1 MPTPNSNALL
11 IPKCTFIAAMT
22 PMPSIPP
29 AAASALAYRRWLMHD
44 DAASMM
50 TTPASMTAADMRARP
65 RLTPCLA
72 AWTAYLTFVQK
83 VRKPYAP
90 RPGSSPLIC
99 TSEGCT
105 SSSMPGNPLICASSC
120 GFVRPRRQL
129 LIRRQVRLS
138 GQ

>member
-1 MPTPNSNALL
+1 
-11 IPKCTFIAAMT
+11 MT

-83 VRKPYAP
+83 VSKEA
-90 RPGSSPLIC
+90 L
-99 TSEGCT
+99 
-105 SSSMPGNPLICASSC
+105 CASSWQQPADMYIVLNAGQPADMC
-120 GFVRPRRQL
+120 FIL
-129 LIRRQVRLS
+129 RLRS
-138 GQ
+138 SSTPAAY